1 MPTQN
6 KRLKAPKKQIA
17 VDNFSFSILLALL
30 AIILVIVIVTFVY
43 YFAVRFDPA
52 SFGTDNKGNGNT
64 NAKNPFKQ
72 SISSS
77 ISSPDDDTAA
87 ISNITSENAVLID
100 VTEGKVI
107 ASKRSSSTIYPASM
121 TKVMTLIVVAEN
133 LPDEDSLN
141 TLLEIKYAYNG
152 QSGFGFQ
159 IGEKVSVKDLIYAA
173 ILQSDG
179 VACQTLA
186 DYIAGSE
193 KDFVSLMN
201 KKVEELG
208 LLEGDEKNTPST
220 NFTNCTGVHEDLHF
234 TTAYDMGVIM
244 SYAMKNDF
252 CASVLTANGY
262 KPTSNFREGGP
273 FTFWSNFLHE
283 YLNDGSIQPSTA
295 TIMGGKTGWTGKT
308 SGHCIVSYAKGND
321 GHEYVLVTAKA
332 LSDAGDG
339 KLKAKEDTL
348 YIYNTY
354 IK

>member
-1 MPTQN
+1 MPIQN
-6 KRLKAPKKQIA
+6 KSRRSEKKQVAI
-17 VDNFSFSILLALL
+17 DNASFFILMALL
-30 AIILVIVIVTFVY
+30 VLIFAIVIVTVVY
-43 YFAVRFDPA
+43 YFAVKFDPS
-52 SFGTDNKGNGNT
+52 SFALDDNSKDKP
-64 NAKNPFKQ
+64 AKYPYKQ
-72 SISSS
+72 SISVSVAA
-77 ISSPDDDTAA
+77 PDDDTAT

-107 ASKRSSSTIYPASM
+107 ASKKSSSLIYPASM
-121 TKVMTLIVVAEN
+121 TKVMTLIVVVEN
-133 LPDEDSLN
+133 LPNEKALD
-141 TLLEIKYAYNG
+141 TLLEIKYDYNG
-152 QSGFGFQ
+152 QSGWGFEV
-159 IGEKVSVKDLIYAA
+159 GEKISVKDLIYAA

-186 DYIAGSE
+186 EFIAGSE
-193 KDFVSLMN
+193 NKFVDLMN
-201 KKVEELG
+201 DKVKELG
-208 LLEGDEKNTPST
+208 LLEGDGENTPST
-220 NFTNCTGVHEDLHF
+220 LFQNCTGMHENYHF

-244 SYAMKNDF
+244 AYAMKNDF

-283 YLNDGSIQPSTA
+283 YLADGSIQPSTA

-308 SGHCIVSYAKGND
+308 SGHCIVSYAKGKD

-354 IK
+354 LK